1 MPPNTLTLNID
12 SKYLLIFLLFRSRAY
27 PAYFS
32 WLFLD
37 WEYESEN
44 IFVIIIRVWSMIY
57 TAIETNSLNRE
68 NPLYLLSHNPQ
79 PSLENTVEFI
89 NSERQDASLSK
100 SKMTEIMKAI
110 NNLTNVWKNNLA
122 SRVDWKSQLC

>member
-1 MPPNTLTLNID
+1 
-12 SKYLLIFLLFRSRAY
+12 
-27 PAYFS
+27 
-32 WLFLD
+32 
-37 WEYESEN
+37 
-44 IFVIIIRVWSMIY
+44 MIY

-110 NNLTNVWKNNLA
+110 NNLTNV
-122 SRVDWKSQLC
+122 